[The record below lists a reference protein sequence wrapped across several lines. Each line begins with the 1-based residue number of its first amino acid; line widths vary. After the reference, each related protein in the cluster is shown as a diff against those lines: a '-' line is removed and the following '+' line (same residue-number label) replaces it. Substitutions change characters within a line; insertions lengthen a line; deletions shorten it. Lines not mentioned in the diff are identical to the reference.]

1 MENISDILPGLLTV
15 AHGQRNESILFAFQ
29 FKILQVRG
37 VFFGRS
43 KTLTIGISD
52 KNVAWQ
58 CDVTNGVLSERIPG
72 EAYAVI
78 KEALV
83 TEDGIYKNKQFF
95 LTLKSVLH
103 DVASGA
109 IIKSPTDNEI
119 TALLRNC
126 KTKDKKYDQDGD
138 NPFFD
143 HWRRVRPSM
152 KHLQKIQRYFGSQV
166 SEECFRNKV
175 TGVWSPEPK
184 DKSLL
189 FLSPDRAV
197 KEIIDTAKA

>member
-15 AHGQRNESILFAFQ
+15 ARGQRNESILIALQ
-29 FKILQVRG
+29 FNGLHVRG

-43 KTLTIGISD
+43 KTLTVGVSD

-58 CDVTNGVLSERIPG
+58 CDVANGVLSEQIPR
-72 EAYAVI
+72 EAYNVI
-78 KEALV
+78 KDALV

-95 LTLKSVLH
+95 LKLKSVLH
-103 DVASGA
+103 DVASGVS
-109 IIKSPTDNEI
+109 IKSPTDDEI

-126 KTKDKKYDQDGD
+126 KTKDKKYDKEGD

-143 HWRRVRPSM
+143 YWRRVRPSPE
-152 KHLQKIQRYFGSQV
+152 HLQKIQRYFGWQV
-166 SEECFRNKV
+166 RKECFRNKV
-175 TGVWSPEPK
+175 TGVWAPEPK

-189 FLSPDRAV
+189 FLNPDLAV